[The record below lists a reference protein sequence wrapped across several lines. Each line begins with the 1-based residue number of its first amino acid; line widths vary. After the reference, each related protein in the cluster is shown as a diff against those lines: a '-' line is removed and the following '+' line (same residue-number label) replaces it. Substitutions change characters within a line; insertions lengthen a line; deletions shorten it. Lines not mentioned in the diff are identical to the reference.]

1 MLSDIR
7 NDVFVEALI
16 KRWRPYNDFVRF
28 SGDCVYSRKLNRVAS
43 VDTPVDGSNMK
54 IELVNS
60 DEFEIIKEKAISI
73 CVGKKGIGTQEV
85 TVQILGDSFVNGAFF
100 RDALLS
106 KNYIPGIKLV
116 GLRNIKNE
124 EGQYDEGRGGWTV
137 KKYFEI
143 PKGEMTSYHGYMQ
156 PVGEYRYWGSCEFWK
171 NCYKVIN
178 GELTDTE
185 IVYNCGRYDQCI
197 TKFDKETGYLAAP
210 KKNDLMYDNARGSY
224 MVYTEKKWKNVEV
237 DERKWAFNYRKY
249 LDMWNLDAPKFFAQM
264 LGLNDYRDSLT
275 ADYREWNKKIAEMK
289 ESYYKAVPDG
299 KFIILIPCTTCGS
312 LNNIRGD
319 FTLRQNAAM
328 WQLRKNIIDTFDG
341 RESEG
346 YYVVDIG
353 ITIDN
358 EKGYNRNPRAET
370 MSLKQKDFVLA
381 AKSMGASHTEI
392 IFKHIIP
399 NMSASIIVAGSL
411 GVAGA
416 ILTESSLSFLGLGVQ
431 LPQSS
436 WGSMLQLAQK
446 YILDRPSMAVFPGL
460 LILFTVLSFNIIGDV
475 LRNALEPK
483 MIK

>member
-1 MLSDIR
+1 MVSIGFVYFCSVIKNNYELQNDGTMKNILSKRTFIVLPLFLFSLHPLWGQKSNFKNDICIPGKLYMLSDIR

-237 DERKWAFNYRKY
+237 DDSQFSRIEAIILSMTPEERANPDLINPSRKKRIAQGAGVDISEVNK
-249 LDMWNLDAPKFFAQM
+249 LAKMLEQMKKMMKQFGGSLPKT
-264 LGLNDYRDSLT
+264 GKR
-275 ADYREWNKKIAEMK
+275 
-289 ESYYKAVPDG
+289 G
-299 KFIILIPCTTCGS
+299 KFKFP
-312 LNNIRGD
+312 
-319 FTLRQNAAM
+319 F
-328 WQLRKNIIDTFDG
+328 
-341 RESEG
+341 
-346 YYVVDIG
+346 
-353 ITIDN
+353 
-358 EKGYNRNPRAET
+358 
-370 MSLKQKDFVLA
+370 
-381 AKSMGASHTEI
+381 
-392 IFKHIIP
+392 
-399 NMSASIIVAGSL
+399 SI
-411 GVAGA
+411 
-416 ILTESSLSFLGLGVQ
+416 
-431 LPQSS
+431 
-436 WGSMLQLAQK
+436 
-446 YILDRPSMAVFPGL
+446 
-460 LILFTVLSFNIIGDV
+460 
-475 LRNALEPK
+475 
-483 MIK
+483 

>member
-1 MLSDIR
+1 MVSIGFVYFCSVIKNNYELQNDGTMKNILSKRTFIVLPLFLFSLHPLWGQKSNFKNDICIPGKLYMLSDIR

-100 RDALLS
+100 MDALLS

-237 DERKWAFNYRKY
+237 D
-249 LDMWNLDAPKFFAQM
+249 
-264 LGLNDYRDSLT
+264 DSQFSRIE
-275 ADYREWNKKIAEMK
+275 A
-289 ESYYKAVPDG
+289 
-299 KFIILIPCTTCGS
+299 IILSMTPQERANPDLINPS
-312 LNNIRGD
+312 
-319 FTLRQNAAM
+319 
-328 WQLRKNIIDTFDG
+328 RKKRIAQGAGVDLSEVNKLAKMLEQMKKMMKQMPGMMKGAKKG
-341 RESEG
+341 R
-346 YYVVDIG
+346 
-353 ITIDN
+353 
-358 EKGYNRNPRAET
+358 
-370 MSLKQKDFVLA
+370 
-381 AKSMGASHTEI
+381 
-392 IFKHIIP
+392 FK
-399 NMSASIIVAGSL
+399 
-411 GVAGA
+411 
-416 ILTESSLSFLGLGVQ
+416 
-431 LPQSS
+431 LP
-436 WGSMLQLAQK
+436 
-446 YILDRPSMAVFPGL
+446 F
-460 LILFTVLSFNIIGDV
+460 
-475 LRNALEPK
+475 
-483 MIK
+483 